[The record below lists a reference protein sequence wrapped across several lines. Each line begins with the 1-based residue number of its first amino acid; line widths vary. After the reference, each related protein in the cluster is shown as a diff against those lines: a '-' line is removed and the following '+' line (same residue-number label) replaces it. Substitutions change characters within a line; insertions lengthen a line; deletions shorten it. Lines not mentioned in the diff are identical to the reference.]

1 MSLAST
7 VSRVSDPDLKLAQQ
21 RIFGANVR
29 ALRKTVGISQER
41 LAQVAG
47 LDRAYVGHVENGRR
61 NLSLNAMWQL
71 ARALDVTPAAFFNP
85 TTESES

>member
-1 MSLAST
+1 M
-7 VSRVSDPDLKLAQQ
+7 SDPDLKLAQQ